1 MIRLWVL
8 IPVVSLFVPVA
19 GSAQGRMGI
28 GYYAPE
34 VSLYPYQQ
42 FRFIQGLAQHL
53 SRTLGLEV
61 KGYAYKKGVD
71 LRQDQKDKKIQLAVL
86 GGFYLAARPRSRI
99 LATSKLGPKLSTHWS
114 LMGRRQVS
122 LASLRGKVLQVPR
135 LGKIV
140 FGLVENGLLGG
151 NLAIKKHFKVTLSPG
166 LVSAQEAARLG
177 KAHAVFAP
185 VTSKGLVPLI
195 SSSLSVPP
203 PAFVQLDP
211 AMPAAQIKKVTKAVL
226 SHKDRS
232 GVILGWHSASPLI
245 YKRLAARARR
255 QPLRMMMVP
264 SRSSSRPKTS
274 ELVKSDALKLE
285 LPPLDELFKAP
296 GP

>member
-1 MIRLWVL
+1 MIRSWML
-8 IPVVSLFVPVA
+8 IAVALLFLPA
-19 GSAQGRMGI
+19 GSAQARLGI

-42 FRFIQGLAQHL
+42 FGFIQGLAQHL

-71 LRQDQKDKKIQLAVL
+71 LRQDQKRKKVQLAVL
-86 GGFYLAARPRSRI
+86 GGFFLAARPKSRI
-99 LATSKLGPKLSTHWS
+99 LATSKLTPKLSARWS
-114 LMGRRQVS
+114 LMGRQQAS

-135 LGKIV
+135 LGKIA

-151 NLAIKKHFKVTLSPG
+151 NLAIKKHFKVTPSPG

-185 VTSKGLVPLI
+185 VTSKGLVPLVT
-195 SSSLSVPP
+195 SSLSVPP
-203 PAFVQLDP
+203 PAFVLLDP
-211 AMPAAQIKKVTKAVL
+211 AMPAEQVKKVTEAVL

-232 GVILGWHSASPLI
+232 GAILGWHGASPLI
-245 YKRLAARARR
+245 YRRFAARARKR
-255 QPLRMMMVP
+255 PLRMMMVP
-264 SRSSSRPKTS
+264 SRGSSRPRTS
-274 ELVKSDALKLE
+274 ELVNSDAMKLE
-285 LPPLDELFKAP
+285 LPPLDELFKVP
-296 GP
+296 